1 MSTNPTSV
9 SESDMRR
16 WGNYRSMSFDDAY
29 KATSWKQGNIDEFIE
44 ASMEDLAK
52 GSGFMCILHR
62 IIGASV
68 DINPQLT
75 RAVCKMTMTITCRF
89 TFNKIEMDNEADY
102 RFFFSLLEER
112 DRR

>member
-1 MSTNPTSV
+1 
-9 SESDMRR
+9 MRR

>member
-1 MSTNPTSV
+1 
-9 SESDMRR
+9 
-16 WGNYRSMSFDDAY
+16 MSFDDAY

-75 RAVCKMTMTITCRF
+75 RCLQDDDDDHMPLHLQQ
-89 TFNKIEMDNEADY
+89 D
-102 RFFFSLLEER
+102 
-112 DRR
+112 